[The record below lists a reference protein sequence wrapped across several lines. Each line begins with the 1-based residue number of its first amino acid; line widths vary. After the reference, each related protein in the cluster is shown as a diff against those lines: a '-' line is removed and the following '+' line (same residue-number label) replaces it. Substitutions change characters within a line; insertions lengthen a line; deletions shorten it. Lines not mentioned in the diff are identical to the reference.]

1 MALERFAP
9 FCVAAGSAQPHTE
22 PAKKAARRKPGGFL
36 ILVVNGPEVR
46 AVQSNWHQ
54 AAFLVL
60 L

>member
-1 MALERFAP
+1 MALEGFTP
-9 FCVAAGSAQPHTE
+9 FCAAVGSAQEYAE